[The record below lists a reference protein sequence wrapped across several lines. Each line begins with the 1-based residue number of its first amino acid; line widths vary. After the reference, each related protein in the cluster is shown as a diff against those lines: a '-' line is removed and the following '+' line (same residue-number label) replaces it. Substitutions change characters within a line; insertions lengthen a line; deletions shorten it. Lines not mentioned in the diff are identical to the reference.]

1 VSEVT
6 DLIDAYRRGELTL
19 EELARRFRE
28 RAWPERRPPAR
39 TREEI
44 YQRELEDPE
53 PIQHGS
59 FDEVVSAFHRGD
71 ITGDEYDVLARA
83 VAEANPP
90 RRPG

>member
-28 RAWPERRPPAR
+28 RAWPPGRPPAASL
-39 TREEI
+39 EEL

-53 PIQHGS
+53 PLQEGS
-59 FDEVVSAFHRGD
+59 FDEVIAAYDRRD

-83 VAEANPP
+83 VAKANPP

>member
-6 DLIDAYRRGELTL
+6 DLIDAYQRGELTL

-28 RAWPERRPPAR
+28 RAWLPGRPPAASL
-39 TREEI
+39 EEL

-53 PIQHGS
+53 PLQEGS
-59 FDEVVSAFHRGD
+59 FDEVYRALDYGRLTRAEF
-71 ITGDEYDVLARA
+71 DVLARA
-83 VAEANPP
+83 VAEANPR